1 MRPYVLNSKLP
12 MPWWSQLEH
21 RIENKQILIM
31 SKWYMGLRIKSKGNY
46 LRNQVVSRRYLFSLE
61 ESVKSLI
68 TEVATFLF

>member
-1 MRPYVLNSKLP
+1 
-12 MPWWSQLEH
+12 
-21 RIENKQILIM
+21 
-31 SKWYMGLRIKSKGNY
+31 MGLRIKSKGNY